1 MKSGYF
7 AASRLNPP
15 ATGRVLKYQDAIGK
29 KIVK

>member
-15 ATGRVLKYQDAIGK
+15 GTERVQKHRDAIGK
-29 KIVK
+29 KIVT